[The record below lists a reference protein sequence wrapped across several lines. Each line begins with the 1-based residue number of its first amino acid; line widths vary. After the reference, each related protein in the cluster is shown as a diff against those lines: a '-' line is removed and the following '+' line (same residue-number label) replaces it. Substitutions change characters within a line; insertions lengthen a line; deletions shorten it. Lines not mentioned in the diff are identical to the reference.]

1 MAIRVVIADDHPL
14 LRQGLV
20 KILSM
25 EPDMEVVAEA
35 QDAEEVLQLVAEHRP
50 DIVLMDINM
59 PKGGGLGATR
69 EISRRWPEVG
79 VIVLTIHDEDQ
90 YLYELISAGARGY
103 LLKDSE
109 PARVVEAIRHVYQ
122 GGSFVPPDL
131 MNKVLC
137 QFRRLQSAEAMGV
150 SRRARTGPPA
160 LTDREREIL
169 QLIVDGRSNA
179 EIAEAL
185 FISEKTVKNHVTNL
199 LRKLGLE
206 DRTQA
211 AVYAL
216 RHGLVEFPDSM
227 ARQSS

>member
-35 QDAEEVLQLVAEHRP
+35 QDGEEVLQHVADQRP

-59 PKGGGLGATR
+59 PKGGGLNATR

-79 VIVLTIHDEDQ
+79 VIVLTIYDEEQ

-109 PARVVEAIRHVYQ
+109 PARVVEAIRQVHQ

-131 MNKVLC
+131 MNKVLG
-137 QFRRLQSAEAMGV
+137 QFRRLHSAETVGV
-150 SRRARTGPPA
+150 PRRARTGSPA
-160 LTDREREIL
+160 LTEREREIL

-179 EIAEAL
+179 EIAAAL

-216 RHGLVEFPDSM
+216 RHGLVAFPDSSV
-227 ARQSS
+227 RQSS

>member
-25 EPDMEVVAEA
+25 ETDMEVVAEA
-35 QDAEEVLQLVAEHRP
+35 QDGEEVVERVAEHQP

-59 PKGGGLGATR
+59 PKGGGLHATR
-69 EISRRWPEVG
+69 EIAQRWPHVG
-79 VIVLTIHDEDQ
+79 VIVLTIHDDEQ
-90 YLYELISAGARGY
+90 YLFELISAGARGY
-103 LLKDSE
+103 LLKDSD
-109 PARVVEAIRHVYQ
+109 PARVVEAIRHVYE
-122 GGSFVPPDL
+122 GGSYVPPDL
-131 MNKVLC
+131 MSKVLG
-137 QFRRLQSAEAMGV
+137 QFRRMHNAEMPVV
-150 SRRARTGPPA
+150 SRRARAGA
-160 LTDREREIL
+160 AILTDREREIL

-216 RHGLVEFPDSM
+216 RHGIVEFPD
-227 ARQSS
+227 AVAKPAP

>member
-1 MAIRVVIADDHPL
+1 CCRGRLLQRPARAHDFHPSFPTRRSSDLAVLWGVLRGRAGERERRCQRMAIRVVIADDHPL

-137 QFRRLQSAEAMGV
+137 QFRRLQSAE
-150 SRRARTGPPA
+150 
-160 LTDREREIL
+160 
-169 QLIVDGRSNA
+169 
-179 EIAEAL
+179 
-185 FISEKTVKNHVTNL
+185 
-199 LRKLGLE
+199 
-206 DRTQA
+206 
-211 AVYAL
+211 
-216 RHGLVEFPDSM
+216 
-227 ARQSS
+227 